1 MTYRSPNP
9 YLESHPFF
17 AIRKNIREVLLK
29 HLYSHPMP
37 PCNGSQ
43 FVEAIVPDDLKDKMQ
58 AVHAWN
64 PYALSS
70 DCNPDFAFETIKW
83 QRPYDKHGEAF
94 RIRVSIASALPYRTG
109 SLLVLNDKNTPDN
122 PVISGYIDWA
132 KSYAKK
138 WNECCAIYLY
148 VTGAL
153 CATNT
158 PGQLLNLW
166 PSIITFLSEE
176 SKKALSERVRTSPV
190 VRDERKR
197 QFLDT
202 YYHDKMRERVDQLL
216 TIAMLINNSEPWYR
230 NCDIRM
236 TRHELFG
243 ESQHFFDIPPMEGMA
258 RVISNFPEM

>member
-1 MTYRSPNP
+1 MSYRSPNP

-17 AIRKNIREVLLK
+17 EIRKTIRDVLLK
-29 HLYSHPMP
+29 HLYAHPMP

-43 FVEAIVPDDLKDKMQ
+43 FVEAIIPDDLKDKMQ

-64 PYALSS
+64 PQALCT
-70 DCNPDFAFETIKW
+70 DCSPDFSFESIEW
-83 QRPYDKHGEAF
+83 RRPYDAHPDTF
-94 RIRVSIASALPYRTG
+94 RIRVSISSTLPYRTG
-109 SLLVLNDKNTPDN
+109 SLMMLNKKNTPNN
-122 PVISGYIDWA
+122 PVIDSYTNWARSYIQ
-132 KSYAKK
+132 K
-138 WNECCAIYLY
+138 WNECCAVYLY

-158 PGQLLNLW
+158 PGQLINLW

-176 SKKALSERVRTSPV
+176 NKKALSERVRTSPV

-202 YYHDKMRERVDQLL
+202 YYHDKMRERADQLL
-216 TIAMLINNSEPWYR
+216 TMAMLVSNPEPWYR
-230 NCDIRM
+230 NCDIRI

-243 ESQHFFDIPPMEGMA
+243 ESQHFFDIPPMDGMA
-258 RVISNFPEM
+258 RTISYFPEV